1 MVFKLL
7 TDYATEA
14 IKKEKNES
22 LKLSKSRVNIIFRP
36 ISLQK
41 NS

>member
-14 IKKEKNES
+14 IKKEKNE
-22 LKLSKSRVNIIFRP
+22 KSEIFQIP
-36 ISLQK
+36 S
-41 NS
+41 